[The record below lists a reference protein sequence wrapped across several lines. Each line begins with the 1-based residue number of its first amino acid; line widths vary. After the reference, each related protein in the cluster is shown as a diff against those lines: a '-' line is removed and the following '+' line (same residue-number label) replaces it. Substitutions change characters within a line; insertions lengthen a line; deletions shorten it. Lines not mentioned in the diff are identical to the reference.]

1 MQIDSKPTVLLG
13 VRITERMKAQ
23 LDDAVRKAAYER
35 RDSVTLA
42 GLVREILGE
51 WLAGEAS

>member
-1 MQIDSKPTVLLG
+1 MQIDSKPTVRLG
-13 VRITERMKAQ
+13 FRITEDMKTQ

-42 GLVREILGE
+42 GLVREIPSD
-51 WLAGEAS
+51 WLAKEAS

>member
-1 MQIDSKPTVLLG
+1 VQIDSKPTVLLG
-13 VRITERMKAQ
+13 VRIAEDMKTQ
-23 LDDAVRKAAYER
+23 LDDAVGKAAYEH

-42 GLVREILGE
+42 GLGREILGG